1 MSMNETTWTADEVQ
15 GFVARIGEFYGELSE
30 AEQHIFA
37 DMLRDR
43 VQDTA
48 EVSGYMVADQTL
60 PTDVLSRVVSE
71 YLLAHANAAR

>member
-1 MSMNETTWTADEVQ
+1 MNETTWTADEVQ
-15 GFVARIGEFYGELSE
+15 GFVARISEFYAELSE

-43 VQDTA
+43 VQETA

-60 PTDVLSRVVSE
+60 PADVLSRVVSE
-71 YLLAHANAAR
+71 YLLTHANATR